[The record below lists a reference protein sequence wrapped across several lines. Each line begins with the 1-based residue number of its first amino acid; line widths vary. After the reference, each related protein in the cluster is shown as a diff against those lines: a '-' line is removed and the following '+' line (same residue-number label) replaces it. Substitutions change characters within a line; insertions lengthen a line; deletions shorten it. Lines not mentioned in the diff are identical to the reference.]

1 MNTFEKAS
9 IRADV
14 LQSAYNSIS
23 WDVSNLKER
32 LDRYKS
38 LNAESDTH
46 DYDGEIENVSFRLSV
61 YDAIEK
67 ALEKL
72 L

>member
-14 LQSAYNSIS
+14 LQSAYNSMS

-38 LNAESDTH
+38 LNAEADSH
-46 DYDGEIENVSFRLSV
+46 DYDGEIENISFRLSV

>member
-1 MNTFEKAS
+1 MNSFEKAS

-23 WDVSNLKER
+23 WYVSDLKER

-38 LNAESDTH
+38 LNAESDSH
-46 DYDGEIENVSFRLSV
+46 DYDSEIENVVYRLSV